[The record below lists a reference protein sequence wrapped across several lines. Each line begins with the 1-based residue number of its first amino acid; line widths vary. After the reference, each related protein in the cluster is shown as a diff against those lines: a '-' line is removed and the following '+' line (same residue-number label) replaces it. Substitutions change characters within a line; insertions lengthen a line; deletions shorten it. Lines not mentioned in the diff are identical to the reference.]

1 MKKTFIVGAASLAF
15 AALPVVGAFAS
26 DPAAVVD
33 TLTVTVD
40 ESCTFD
46 HDGSSG
52 SYTKSMSAGQLD
64 ANFATSTFKATCN
77 NGKGYTVGAAF
88 TSLAHTSNGGDAI
101 TYSATTPT
109 AGSGT
114 WTASVS
120 DTNIAASNGTL
131 LNTTEQDP
139 AGGTSRT
146 VTYKVSTHND
156 QAQGTYRGT
165 ATYTLTQKS

>member
-52 SYTKSMSAGQLD
+52 SYTKSMTAGQLD
-64 ANFATSTFKATCN
+64 PNFAPVRLRQPVTM
-77 NGKGYTVGAAF
+77 VRVILLVQHL
-88 TSLAHTSNGGDAI
+88 LA
-101 TYSATTPT
+101 
-109 AGSGT
+109 
-114 WTASVS
+114 
-120 DTNIAASNGTL
+120 
-131 LNTTEQDP
+131 
-139 AGGTSRT
+139 
-146 VTYKVSTHND
+146 
-156 QAQGTYRGT
+156 
-165 ATYTLTQKS
+165 